1 MQQTLSQRSD
11 QEHLDLELLIVSEVL
26 VQGHNCGASRSSWS
40 QRHTD
45 ESDEDEAADYKIS
58 REALHRNQMGWQK
71 STLCN
76 IFNFRIYIQC

>member
-1 MQQTLSQRSD
+1 MRAKLSLLGVKSEDFGRSACSRLSVSVPD

-45 ESDEDEAADYKIS
+45 ESDEDEAADSHFI
-58 REALHRNQMGWQK
+58 
-71 STLCN
+71 
-76 IFNFRIYIQC
+76 

>member
-45 ESDEDEAADYKIS
+45 ESDEDEAAD
-58 REALHRNQMGWQK
+58 
-71 STLCN
+71 
-76 IFNFRIYIQC
+76 